1 MEPASLGGGFH
12 QLFQGENDIPTETIG
27 GEALPP
33 FAIFTSRGLERALLC
48 WKGKAIRKSLGL
60 TPDLFHKKCSLF
72 SLRKRKENV

>member
-1 MEPASLGGGFH
+1 MIFPLKRLVGKRCRRL
-12 QLFQGENDIPTETIG
+12 Q
-27 GEALPP
+27 P